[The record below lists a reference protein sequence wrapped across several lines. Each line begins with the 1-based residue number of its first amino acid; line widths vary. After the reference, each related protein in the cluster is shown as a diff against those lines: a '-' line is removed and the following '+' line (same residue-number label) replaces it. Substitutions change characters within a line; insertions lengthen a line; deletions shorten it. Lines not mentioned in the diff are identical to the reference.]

1 MWRANSWEKTLMVG
15 KIEGKR
21 RRGQQRMKWLDD
33 SSNSVDMSLSK
44 LWEIVKDRE
53 AWCAV
58 VHGVTKSWTW
68 LSDWT
73 TTVSPAVG
81 NKRRKT
87 WFLTFK
93 ELLSYLKRQIYCTW
107 DFTKQYKLIF
117 NAKLSSLSFMSC
129 WTQKAFQRCCD
140 GKGQPRL
147 ECGLKRGY
155 KSKQFPAQSQNLN
168 LYLMN
173 EQDGRFFFSIF
184 FWVDSFFL
192 LKIPLVEAEF

>member
-1 MWRANSWEKTLMVG
+1 MVSNL
-15 KIEGKR
+15 
-21 RRGQQRMKWLDD
+21 QR
-33 SSNSVDMSLSK
+33 
-44 LWEIVKDRE
+44 
-53 AWCAV
+53 
-58 VHGVTKSWTW
+58 
-68 LSDWT
+68 
-73 TTVSPAVG
+73 
-81 NKRRKT
+81 
-87 WFLTFK
+87 TFK
-93 ELLSYLKRQIYCTW
+93 LLEETDLPHMRLYETIQ
-107 DFTKQYKLIF
+107 KLIF

-192 LKIPLVEAEF
+192 LNIPLVEAEF